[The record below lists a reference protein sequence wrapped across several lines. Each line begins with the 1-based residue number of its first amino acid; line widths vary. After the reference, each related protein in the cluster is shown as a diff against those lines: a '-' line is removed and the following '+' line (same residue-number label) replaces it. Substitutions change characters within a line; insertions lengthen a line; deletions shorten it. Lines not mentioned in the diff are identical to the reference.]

1 MSRPKKKAG
10 DPKKSYVDAAKF
22 VAAWVGS
29 DSVLEVSKKL
39 HLTYANCRIRY
50 NMMIKNGVEL
60 PQLISGMNSVGRG
73 RLNVE
78 GLNRM
83 IKELRTAKAV

>member
-10 DPKKSYVDAAKF
+10 DPKKNYVDAAKF
-22 VAAWVGS
+22 VAAWVAS

-39 HLTYANCRIRY
+39 NLTYANCRIRY
-50 NMMIKNGVEL
+50 NMMVKNGVKLPEL
-60 PQLISGMNSVGRG
+60 TSGKNSVGRS

-78 GLNRM
+78 DLNRM
-83 IKELRTAKAV
+83 IKELKTAKAV